1 MIPRWWEYSP
11 GFWVLSWM
19 PRETQPPRPLGV
31 VHASCD
37 YWVNIVT
44 DQKGN
49 EGSLEAN
56 KAACEASVKQSI
68 RELAAWVE
76 EEDAK

>member
-1 MIPRWWEYSP
+1 MIRLEWRQGRLFP
-11 GFWVLSWM
+11 GVWALYAARTKGVELGHVEGMWVDEVS
-19 PRETQPPRPLGV
+19 GK
-31 VHASCD
+31 S
-37 YWVNIVT
+37 
-44 DQKGN
+44 GN

-76 EEDAK
+76 QEEHA

>member
-1 MIPRWWEYSP
+1 MWGLHAAGTKGRALGHAEDV
-11 GFWVLSWM
+11 WVD
-19 PRETQPPRPLGV
+19 EVLGK
-31 VHASCD
+31 S
-37 YWVNIVT
+37 
-44 DQKGN
+44 GN

-76 EEDAK
+76 QEEQAK